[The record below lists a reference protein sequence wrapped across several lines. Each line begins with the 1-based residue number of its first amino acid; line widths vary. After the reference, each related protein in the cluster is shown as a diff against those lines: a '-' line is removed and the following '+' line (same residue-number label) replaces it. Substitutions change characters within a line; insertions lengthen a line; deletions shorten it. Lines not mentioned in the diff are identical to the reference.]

1 MSATMQK
8 LMTALREEG
17 GADVTALLLQ
27 WSGGDRTAL
36 DALFPIV
43 YAELRRMADGRLRNE
58 REAHTLQPTALVHEA
73 YLRLVD
79 QDRTRWNDRAHFFA
93 VAAEI
98 MRRVLVDHARK
109 RAASKRGA
117 GMLAVP
123 LDDILETVAQP
134 EVRDLEL
141 LAMDDA
147 LTRLA
152 EVDPQQA
159 RVVELRFF
167 AGLDVEEVA
176 TIIGVSSRTVKREW
190 RAARAWLLSEI
201 EGR

>member
-1 MSATMQK
+1 
-8 LMTALREEG
+8 MTALRPDG
-17 GADVTALLLQ
+17 GADATALLLQ
-27 WSGGDRTAL
+27 WSGGDRSAL
-36 DALFPIV
+36 DALFPVV
-43 YAELRRMADGRLRNE
+43 YAELRRMADVRLRHE
-58 REAHTLQPTALVHEA
+58 RDAHTLQPTALVHEA

-98 MRRVLVDHARK
+98 MRRVLVDHARR

-117 GMLAVP
+117 GVLAVP
-123 LDDILETVAQP
+123 LDDIAETVAQP

-147 LTRLA
+147 LTRLG
-152 EVDPQQA
+152 ELDPQQA

-176 TIIGVSSRTVKREW
+176 TVLGVSSRTVKREW

>member
-1 MSATMQK
+1 MSFTMGK
-8 LMTALREEG
+8 HMIAAKGEG
-17 GADVTALLLQ
+17 GEDVTALLLQ
-27 WSGGDRTAL
+27 WSGGDRSAL

-43 YAELRRMADGRLRNE
+43 YAELRRIADARLRNE

-79 QDRTRWNDRAHFFA
+79 QDRTKWNDRAHFFA
-93 VAAEI
+93 VSAEI

-109 RAASKRGA
+109 RATSKRGA
-117 GMLAVP
+117 GALAVS
-123 LDDILETVAQP
+123 LDDIMETVAQP
-134 EVRDLEL
+134 EAWDLEL
-141 LAMDDA
+141 LAMDGA
-147 LTRLA
+147 LSRLA

-176 TIIGVSSRTVKREW
+176 SVLGVSSRTVKREW

-201 EGR
+201 EG